1 MKKTLT
7 VAAATMVMTLT
18 LVGCGGSDKTDSSS
32 GTTGDSGTSAGS
44 GTTGGS
50 GDYCDTIQSVK
61 DEVNSSNLQTMSQ
74 ADFDHFRDKIGDIE
88 ASAPADVADDWHS
101 LGDYLGQFN
110 SLLTDAGISLDD
122 IQSLQSGTLP
132 PGVNAATMTQL
143 ATKIAALAKSI
154 DVDAADK
161 AITASAKK
169 ECGIDLNETSST
181 PSSDAP
187 AS

>member
-1 MKKTLT
+1 MMKKSFA
-7 VAAATMVMTLT
+7 VSAVVVMAVT
-18 LVGCGGSDKTDSSS
+18 LVGCGSSDKTDN
-32 GTTGDSGTSAGS
+32 GS
-44 GTTGGS
+44 GSS

-61 DEVNSSNLQTMSQ
+61 DEVNSSNLETMSQ

-122 IQSLQSGTLP
+122 IQSLQGGTLP
-132 PGVNAATMTQL
+132 PGVDAATMTQL
-143 ATKIAALAKSI
+143 ATKISALTTSI

-169 ECGIDLNETSST
+169 ECGIDLDATSGT
-181 PSSDAP
+181 PSSDSP